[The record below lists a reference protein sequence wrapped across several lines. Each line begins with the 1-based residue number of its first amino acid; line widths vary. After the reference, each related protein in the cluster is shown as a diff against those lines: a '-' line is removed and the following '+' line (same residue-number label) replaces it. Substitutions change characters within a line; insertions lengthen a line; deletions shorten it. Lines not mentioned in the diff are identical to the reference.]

1 MKSLGTKLARGMN
14 KGEAMMTNRLDTIAT
29 RQRSTRVRD
38 ALFASLVALATAISV
53 ASIGAAA
60 AAASTQ
66 IASR

>member
-1 MKSLGTKLARGMN
+1 
-14 KGEAMMTNRLDTIAT
+14 MMTNRLDTIAT

-60 AAASTQ
+60 SAASTQ